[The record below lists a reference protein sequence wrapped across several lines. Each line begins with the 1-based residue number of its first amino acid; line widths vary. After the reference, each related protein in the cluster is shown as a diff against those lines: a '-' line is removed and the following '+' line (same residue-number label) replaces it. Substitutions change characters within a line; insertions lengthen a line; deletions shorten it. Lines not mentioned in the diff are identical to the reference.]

1 MLTSKERANLRAQ
14 ANGLE
19 VTLMVGKGGVSE
31 AVLEETQRLLEAKE
45 LIKGR
50 VLETALLT
58 AREASDQLCRA
69 TGVPCK
75 VIPLLELYEDL
86 EKGLPDSDVRY
97 QLRIG
102 ATPSLAGTLLFQ
114 ILEKFRSGHE
124 DVQIRVTVDSEPVL
138 EQMLLQRQIDMALTE
153 GMTDDEHF
161 VKVPISSE
169 PLAVLCSPDFP
180 AAAAGEISAPDL
192 ARQPLLLKEDAS
204 MIRRLVDAAFLFYD
218 IAVSPSWTS
227 TSSAVLLKAA
237 REGLGITILP
247 RALASR
253 DLENG
258 SLTELSVPDFNLDCT
273 THVTFLQDKYQSPAF
288 QAFMNVIL
296 FSVT

>member
-1 MLTSKERANLRAQ
+1 MKISQLYTFKIVCEEESITRAAERLSTTQPAISR
-14 ANGLE
+14 
-19 VTLMVGKGGVSE
+19 TISE
-31 AVLEETQRLLEAKE
+31 LEETLGTQLFDRTSRKIVLNEA
-45 LIKGR
+45 G
-50 VLETALLT
+50 
-58 AREASDQLCRA
+58 QLFLS
-69 TGVPCK
+69 K

-124 DVQIRVTVDSEPVL
+124 DVQIRVTVDSEPIL

>member
-1 MLTSKERANLRAQ
+1 MKIRQLYTFKIVCEEESITRAAERLSTTQPAISR
-14 ANGLE
+14 
-19 VTLMVGKGGVSE
+19 TISE
-31 AVLEETQRLLEAKE
+31 LEETLGTQLFDRTSRKIVLNEA
-45 LIKGR
+45 G
-50 VLETALLT
+50 
-58 AREASDQLCRA
+58 QLFLS
-69 TGVPCK
+69 K

-102 ATPSLAGTLLFQ
+102 ATPSLAGTLLFH

-180 AAAAGEISAPDL
+180 AAASGEISAPDL

>member
-1 MLTSKERANLRAQ
+1 MKIRQLYTFKIVCEEESITRAAERLSTTQPAISR
-14 ANGLE
+14 
-19 VTLMVGKGGVSE
+19 TISE
-31 AVLEETQRLLEAKE
+31 LEETLGTQLFDRTSRKIVLNEA
-45 LIKGR
+45 G
-50 VLETALLT
+50 
-58 AREASDQLCRA
+58 QLFLS
-69 TGVPCK
+69 K

-253 DLENG
+253 DLESG

>member
-1 MLTSKERANLRAQ
+1 MKIRQLYTFKIVCEEENITRAAERLSTTQPAISR
-14 ANGLE
+14 
-19 VTLMVGKGGVSE
+19 TISE
-31 AVLEETQRLLEAKE
+31 LEETLGTQLFDRTSRKIVLNEA
-45 LIKGR
+45 G
-50 VLETALLT
+50 
-58 AREASDQLCRA
+58 QLFLS
-69 TGVPCK
+69 K

-124 DVQIRVTVDSEPVL
+124 DVQIRVTVDSEPIL

>member
-1 MLTSKERANLRAQ
+1 MKIRQLYTFKIVCEEESIPRAAERLSTTQPAISR
-14 ANGLE
+14 
-19 VTLMVGKGGVSE
+19 TISE
-31 AVLEETQRLLEAKE
+31 LEETLGTQLFDRTSRKIVLNEA
-45 LIKGR
+45 G
-50 VLETALLT
+50 
-58 AREASDQLCRA
+58 QLFLS
-69 TGVPCK
+69 K

>member
-1 MLTSKERANLRAQ
+1 MKIRQLYTFKIVCEEESITRAAERLSTTQPAISR
-14 ANGLE
+14 
-19 VTLMVGKGGVSE
+19 TISE
-31 AVLEETQRLLEAKE
+31 LEETLGTQLFDRTSRKIVLNEA
-45 LIKGR
+45 G
-50 VLETALLT
+50 
-58 AREASDQLCRA
+58 QLFLS
-69 TGVPCK
+69 K

-192 ARQPLLLKEDAS
+192 ARQPRLLKEDAS

>member
-1 MLTSKERANLRAQ
+1 MKIRQLYTFKIVCEEESITLAAERLSTAQ
-14 ANGLE
+14 PAISP
-19 VTLMVGKGGVSE
+19 TISE
-31 AVLEETQRLLEAKE
+31 LEETLGTQLFDRTSRKIVLNEA
-45 LIKGR
+45 G
-50 VLETALLT
+50 
-58 AREASDQLCRA
+58 QLFLS
-69 TGVPCK
+69 K

>member
-1 MLTSKERANLRAQ
+1 MKIRQLYTFKIVCEEESITRAAERLSTTQPAISRPI
-14 ANGLE
+14 
-19 VTLMVGKGGVSE
+19 SE
-31 AVLEETQRLLEAKE
+31 LEETLGTQRFDRTSRKIVLNEA
-45 LIKGR
+45 G
-50 VLETALLT
+50 
-58 AREASDQLCRA
+58 QLFLS
-69 TGVPCK
+69 K

-180 AAAAGEISAPDL
+180 AAASGEISAPDL

>member
-1 MLTSKERANLRAQ
+1 MKIRQLYTFKIVCEEESITRAAERLSTTQPAISR
-14 ANGLE
+14 
-19 VTLMVGKGGVSE
+19 TISE
-31 AVLEETQRLLEAKE
+31 LEETLGTQLFDRTSRKIVLNEA
-45 LIKGR
+45 G
-50 VLETALLT
+50 
-58 AREASDQLCRA
+58 QLFLS
-69 TGVPCK
+69 K
-75 VIPLLELYEDL
+75 VIPLLALSEDL

>member
-1 MLTSKERANLRAQ
+1 MKIRQLYTFKIVCEEESITRAAERLSTTQPAISR
-14 ANGLE
+14 
-19 VTLMVGKGGVSE
+19 TISE
-31 AVLEETQRLLEAKE
+31 LEETLGTQLFDRTSRKIVLNEA
-45 LIKGR
+45 G
-50 VLETALLT
+50 
-58 AREASDQLCRA
+58 QLFLS
-69 TGVPCK
+69 K

-153 GMTDDEHF
+153 GMTDDE
-161 VKVPISSE
+161 
-169 PLAVLCSPDFP
+169 LCSPDFP

>member
-1 MLTSKERANLRAQ
+1 MKIRQLYTFKIVCEEESITRAAERLSTTQPAISR
-14 ANGLE
+14 
-19 VTLMVGKGGVSE
+19 TISE
-31 AVLEETQRLLEAKE
+31 LEETLGTQLFDRTSRKIVLNEA
-45 LIKGR
+45 G
-50 VLETALLT
+50 
-58 AREASDQLCRA
+58 QLFLS
-69 TGVPCK
+69 K

-180 AAAAGEISAPDL
+180 AAASGETSAPDL

>member
-1 MLTSKERANLRAQ
+1 MKVTQLYAFEIVCAEESITRAVERLSTTQPAISR
-14 ANGLE
+14 
-19 VTLMVGKGGVSE
+19 TISE
-31 AVLEETQRLLEAKE
+31 LEETLGTQLFDRTSRKIVLNEA
-45 LIKGR
+45 G
-50 VLETALLT
+50 
-58 AREASDQLCRA
+58 QLFLS
-69 TGVPCK
+69 K

>member
-1 MLTSKERANLRAQ
+1 MKIRQLYTFKIVCEEESITRAAERLSTTQPAISR
-14 ANGLE
+14 
-19 VTLMVGKGGVSE
+19 TISE
-31 AVLEETQRLLEAKE
+31 LEETLGTQLFDRTSRKIVLNEA
-45 LIKGR
+45 G
-50 VLETALLT
+50 
-58 AREASDQLCRA
+58 QLFLS
-69 TGVPCK
+69 K

-180 AAAAGEISAPDL
+180 TAAAGEISAPDL

>member
-1 MLTSKERANLRAQ
+1 MKIRQLYTFKIVCEEESITRAAERLSTTQPAISR
-14 ANGLE
+14 
-19 VTLMVGKGGVSE
+19 TISE
-31 AVLEETQRLLEAKE
+31 LEETLGTQLFDRTSRKIVLNEA
-45 LIKGR
+45 G
-50 VLETALLT
+50 
-58 AREASDQLCRA
+58 QLFLS
-69 TGVPCK
+69 K

-180 AAAAGEISAPDL
+180 AAAAREISAPDL

>member
-1 MLTSKERANLRAQ
+1 MKIRQLYTFKIVCEEESITRAAERLSTTQPAISR
-14 ANGLE
+14 
-19 VTLMVGKGGVSE
+19 TISE
-31 AVLEETQRLLEAKE
+31 LEETLGTQLFDRTSRKIVLNEA
-45 LIKGR
+45 G
-50 VLETALLT
+50 
-58 AREASDQLCRA
+58 QLFLS
-69 TGVPCK
+69 K

-253 DLENG
+253 DLDNG

-273 THVTFLQDKYQSPAF
+273 THVTFLQDKYQYPAF

>member
-1 MLTSKERANLRAQ
+1 MKIRQLYTFKIVCEEESITRAAERLSTTQPAISR
-14 ANGLE
+14 
-19 VTLMVGKGGVSE
+19 TISE
-31 AVLEETQRLLEAKE
+31 LEETLGTQLFDRTSRKIVLNEA
-45 LIKGR
+45 G
-50 VLETALLT
+50 
-58 AREASDQLCRA
+58 QLFLS
-69 TGVPCK
+69 K

-86 EKGLPDSDVRY
+86 EKRLPDSDVRY

-273 THVTFLQDKYQSPAF
+273 THVTFLQDKDQSPAF